1 MNLRRALQSRLPGR
15 DQVSSHRMLRWLGHR
30 LHDPNLWHFGRR
42 SVSRAAG
49 VGMLVAFFPI
59 PIHMTMVAP
68 IALVLGINLPVMVA
82 AVWVTNPITWVP
94 IFYFAY
100 RVGAWFVGEAPR
112 SLDSLD
118 LHVNL
123 SSLGHAF
130 GEIWLPLCVGSAV
143 CGVVAGTLTY
153 GLVEGVWRFSVAR
166 RWRRRL
172 ASHRARGASGS
183 ARN

>member
-68 IALVLGINLPVMVA
+68 IALVLGINLPVMALVLVA
-82 AVWVTNPITWVP
+82 
-94 IFYFAY
+94 
-100 RVGAWFVGEAPR
+100 
-112 SLDSLD
+112 S
-118 LHVNL
+118 
-123 SSLGHAF
+123 
-130 GEIWLPLCVGSAV
+130 
-143 CGVVAGTLTY
+143 
-153 GLVEGVWRFSVAR
+153 
-166 RWRRRL
+166 
-172 ASHRARGASGS
+172 
-183 ARN
+183 